1 MFCLSKG
8 VADLA
13 RQAKGFVTDTIRV
26 FFLAPKRLWGRDHWR
41 QIQQLQYGKHIC
53 IGWQRLQLAT
63 SLPSNHRSDTAIPCV
78 GPFPHKPMVSVGA
91 IHTRRYFL
99 CACQMFSIIPL
110 RSHTC
115 IAKRQNLQL
124 SEPWKLIATRHPFRL
139 AAETTRYTEME
150 SPACLPILQWRSNT
164 SSLKARVQSVV
175 AFVVVAVCFACQKV
189 SQILLVRPKV
199 S

>member
-1 MFCLSKG
+1 MKWRNATATAPRRAIGMEVRCVHCKTIIAEG
-8 VADLA
+8 VADHLA
-13 RQAKGFVTDTIRV
+13 LSKRCHSVVHSLSKYIGISKTTARPSLRREIALFPCFRLAKGFVTDTIRV

-99 CACQMFSIIPL
+99 CACQMFCDIPCSL
-110 RSHTC
+110 GKGS
-115 IAKRQNLQL
+115 
-124 SEPWKLIATRHPFRL
+124 
-139 AAETTRYTEME
+139 AE
-150 SPACLPILQWRSNT
+150 LPS
-164 SSLKARVQSVV
+164 
-175 AFVVVAVCFACQKV
+175 
-189 SQILLVRPKV
+189 
-199 S
+199 